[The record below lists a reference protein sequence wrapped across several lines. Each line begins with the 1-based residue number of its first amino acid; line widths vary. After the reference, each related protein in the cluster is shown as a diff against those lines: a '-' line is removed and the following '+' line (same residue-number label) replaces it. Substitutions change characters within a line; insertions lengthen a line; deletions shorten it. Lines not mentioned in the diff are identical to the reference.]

1 MIFLAQAEQCCP
13 LETNTL
19 LAGVLK
25 KAEHPRIDA
34 FKLLCWRRLLRVP
47 WTACK
52 EIKAVNPKGNQSRVF
67 TGRTEES
74 SILQSMRWQRVRQNL
89 ATEQQQKVLNITEQK
104 TTIVYFLHFHCRL
117 KARRSFLC
125 KIISSEYSSGKGT
138 TKLVLTWKEL

>member
-1 MIFLAQAEQCCP
+1 MIFLAQAEQWCP

-25 KAEHPRIDA
+25 KAEHP
-34 FKLLCWRRLLRVP
+34 RRLLRVP